1 MNLHAT
7 ASDSW
12 ILERRECSRAFESTA
27 SSNFFFASLR
37 LCGILQQ
44 IWPRRTNMSEVV
56 VSSQANLR
64 NEVRYGA
71 GHSFITDEPV
81 VAGGEDAGPDPYT
94 LLLAALGSCISM
106 TVTLYARRKQWPL
119 ESVTV
124 RLRQNRIHSK
134 DCQECVQNGYVHRI
148 ERSVSFT
155 GQLSDEQRARLQ
167 EIAHK
172 CPVHKTL
179 TSEIV
184 ITDLEDDEIPVSS
197 EAGNF
202 F

>member
-1 MNLHAT
+1 
-7 ASDSW
+7 
-12 ILERRECSRAFESTA
+12 
-27 SSNFFFASLR
+27 
-37 LCGILQQ
+37 
-44 IWPRRTNMSEVV
+44 MSEVV
-56 VSSQANLR
+56 VTSKGKLR

-81 VAGGEDAGPDPYT
+81 AVGGEDAGPDPYT

-119 ESVTV
+119 ESVSV
-124 RLRQNRIHSK
+124 RLGQNRMHTK
-134 DCQECVQNGYVHRI
+134 DCKECEQMEGYIHRI

-155 GQLSDEQRARLQ
+155 GPLTEDQRARLR

-179 TSEIV
+179 TSPIV
-184 ITDLEDDEIPVSS
+184 IAEAIDDETVTHS

-202 F
+202 FDN

>member
-1 MNLHAT
+1 
-7 ASDSW
+7 
-12 ILERRECSRAFESTA
+12 
-27 SSNFFFASLR
+27 
-37 LCGILQQ
+37 
-44 IWPRRTNMSEVV
+44 MSEVV
-56 VSSQANLR
+56 VSSQTNLR

-81 VAGGEDAGPDPYT
+81 AAGGEDAGPDPYT

-119 ESVTV
+119 ENVTV
-124 RLRQNRIHSK
+124 RLRQNRIHVK
-134 DCQECVQNGYVHRI
+134 DCQECAQTAEGFIHRI

-155 GQLSDEQRARLQ
+155 GALTEEQRARLD

-179 TSEIV
+179 LSDIV
-184 ITDLEDDEIPVSS
+184 ITDLKDET
-197 EAGNF
+197 GTF
-202 F
+202 

>member
-1 MNLHAT
+1 M
-7 ASDSW
+7 
-12 ILERRECSRAFESTA
+12 
-27 SSNFFFASLR
+27 
-37 LCGILQQ
+37 Q
-44 IWPRRTNMSEVV
+44 MSEVV
-56 VSSQANLR
+56 VTSLTNLR

-71 GHSFITDEPV
+71 GHSFITDEPIA
-81 VAGGEDAGPDPYT
+81 AGGEDAGPDPYT

-134 DCQECVQNGYVHRI
+134 DCDVCVQGKEGYIHRI
-148 ERSVSFT
+148 ERSVTFT
-155 GQLSDEQRARLQ
+155 GPLSEEQRARLT

-172 CPVHKTL
+172 CPLHKTL

-184 ITDLEDDEIPVSS
+184 IV
-197 EAGNF
+197 
-202 F
+202 